1 MSPAIRGTLI
11 TITMP
16 KNNYWLRRF
25 RRHFVL
31 VAVAVAIVCLAYAAT
46 PPPDVRH
53 RLSMATAYA
62 GLFFLAVSLWL
73 GPWNVLRRRPNPTS
87 FDLRRDV
94 GIWTGILAILHTVIG
109 LTVHLRGRMWMYF
122 FKRLHPLRLQDTQF
136 GFANFT
142 GLAAALLFLMLLAIS
157 NDLSL
162 RALKTNRW
170 KSLQRWTYVTFV
182 LTAAHGV
189 AYQLIEKRHVPW
201 VLVFASVMAAVAAGQ
216 ILGFVQVQRRMS
228 HGQED

>member
-1 MSPAIRGTLI
+1 M
-11 TITMP
+11 
-16 KNNYWLRRF
+16 
-25 RRHFVL
+25 RHFVL
-31 VAVAVAIVCLAYAAT
+31 LTVAVAIICLAYAAT

-73 GPWNVLRRRPNPTS
+73 GPWNVLRRRPNPIS

-94 GIWTGILAILHTVIG
+94 GIWTGILAILHTGIG

-122 FKRLHPLRLQDTQF
+122 FKRLHPLRLQDTPF

-162 RALKTNRW
+162 RGLKTNRW
-170 KSLQRWTYVTFV
+170 KFLQRWTYVAFA
-182 LTAAHGV
+182 LTAAHGI

-201 VLVFASVMAAVAAGQ
+201 VLVFALVMAWVAAAQ
-216 ILGFVQVQRRMS
+216 ILGFVQFRRGMMTS
-228 HGQED
+228 QVEDATQD